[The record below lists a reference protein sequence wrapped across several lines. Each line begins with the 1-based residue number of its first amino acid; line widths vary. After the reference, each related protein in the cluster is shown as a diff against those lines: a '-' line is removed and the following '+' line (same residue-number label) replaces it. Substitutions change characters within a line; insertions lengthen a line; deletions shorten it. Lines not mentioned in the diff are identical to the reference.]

1 MKRIHLAG
9 LVVVLAVLTTLVVFP
24 AASFGTGTA
33 ANSFSWTKLY
43 EGGADGWAGRAGL
56 QAAQV
61 GGDLFVMGGRT
72 PAPAQFD
79 PFAGI
84 LWNDVWR
91 SRDSGVSWRRLGTA
105 PWAPRAYFR
114 AVTKD
119 GVMYVL
125 GGQDQV
131 SGQPSTFYNDVWA
144 SRDGRSWTH
153 VVEHAPWQARAGLSA
168 VVSKE
173 WIYVLGGSN
182 GDDVAIGGS
191 GRTLYNDVWRSRDGR
206 AWQQV
211 TAGAQWTPRAGAAVV
226 SKDGYL
232 YLLGG
237 ENGFLCTAGPAG
249 LQCPYFNDVW
259 RSRDGADWRQLTPAA
274 GWTPRP
280 GLQSQVLGNTIVVF
294 GGFG

>member
-9 LVVVLAVLTTLVVFP
+9 LVAVLAVLTTLVVFP
-24 AASFGTGTA
+24 AASFGTGTPPTPSRGRSSTKA
-33 ANSFSWTKLY
+33 ART
-43 EGGADGWAGRAGL
+43 
-56 QAAQV
+56 V
-61 GGDLFVMGGRT
+61 GGPRRTPGRSGRRRSLRHGRPD

-79 PFAGI
+79 PFASI

-105 PWAPRAYFR
+105 PWAPRAYFQ

-125 GGQDQV
+125 GGQDQA

-144 SRDGRSWTH
+144 SRDGRSWTR

-168 VVSKE
+168 NVSKG

-191 GRTLYNDVWRSRDGR
+191 GRTLFNDVWRSRDGR

-226 SKDGYL
+226 
-232 YLLGG
+232 
-237 ENGFLCTAGPAG
+237 
-249 LQCPYFNDVW
+249 
-259 RSRDGADWRQLTPAA
+259 
-274 GWTPRP
+274 
-280 GLQSQVLGNTIVVF
+280 
-294 GGFG
+294 